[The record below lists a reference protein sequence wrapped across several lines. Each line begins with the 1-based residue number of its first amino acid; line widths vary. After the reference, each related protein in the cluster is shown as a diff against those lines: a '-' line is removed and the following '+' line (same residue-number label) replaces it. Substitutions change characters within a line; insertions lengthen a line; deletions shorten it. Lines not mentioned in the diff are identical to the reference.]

1 MILVVIT
8 GWGKIVA
15 VLLAA
20 VAVAGVSGCGGEG
33 HVEAESKP
41 SAGLPDA
48 EPSASPSATGPTL
61 DEAVTRYQ
69 DDLSALRADGCPSP
83 CFVAFIEVYQNSQRM
98 RGLMDASGAAPGVY
112 TEAYALMDE
121 LQQNFMGLDGQDTEA
136 ARASVLD
143 PANDLDQWLEDN
155 PIK

>member
-1 MILVVIT
+1 MILVVIM

-48 EPSASPSATGPTL
+48 EPTL

-155 PIK
+155 PVK

>member
-1 MILVVIT
+1 M
-8 GWGKIVA
+8 
-15 VLLAA
+15 
-20 VAVAGVSGCGGEG
+20 
-33 HVEAESKP
+33 
-41 SAGLPDA
+41 
-48 EPSASPSATGPTL
+48 
-61 DEAVTRYQ
+61 
-69 DDLSALRADGCPSP
+69 
-83 CFVAFIEVYQNSQRM
+83 AFIEVYQNSQRM

-143 PANDLDQWLEDN
+143 PANDLDRWLEDN